1 MRHTLISLVLG
12 SLPLLAQ
19 NPTPTLNCDDRNSHN
34 DRLVGHCEMKE
45 QTLGAPRGAIQIS
58 PGLNGGVSVKGWPP
72 GDVLVRARIER
83 GGEPDAA
90 ARGLVSQI
98 RISPGPGNLPPAVP
112 GMH

>member
-1 MRHTLISLVLG
+1 MRHTLISLVLA

-58 PGLNGGVSVKGWPP
+58 PGLNGGVSVKGWTR
-72 GDVLVRARIER
+72 GDVLVRARIETWR
-83 GGEPDAA
+83 EKGAEG
-90 ARGLVSQI
+90 RGLASHVGLAS
-98 RISPGPGNLPPAVP
+98 GVG
-112 GMH
+112 